1 MSLKKNIFSYSLINT
16 INASVPFLLLPVLTK
31 YLSPT
36 DYGLLSLIQAVI
48 LFLFPLVI
56 MKSGGLLMIEYSNS
70 DKDKY
75 SKIFTSALFLPL
87 FGFLFLILVLY
98 FTKDIISNNFAIPKY
113 FLVYLPF
120 LLLLHI
126 IPTFLPILFQA
137 MKKPKYFGYYKILMT
152 LLNVL
157 GSLLFI
163 VFLSYNWI
171 GRIYGIYISYFI
183 FSVIGFYY
191 LYKNK
196 YISFNLSFKTIKE
209 VASFGIPLIPHA
221 IAGVVIVSSSKFFL
235 SNMSNN
241 FDVGVYSVALQ
252 VSGGL
257 GILMMSINQAWAPIL
272 FERLNTDSS
281 IKNKL
286 QIVRLTYKIMLV
298 MLLLSIIFMFALPF
312 VYKFFI
318 DVNYHG
324 GIMISLL
331 LVIAFLLQGFYF
343 MVTNYILYSKKT
355 KYLSAITVSSS
366 LLILI
371 LNYSLI
377 MNYKMLGAA
386 YAMILTN
393 LILFLSVW
401 FFSNK
406 IFKMPWLLNE
416 K

>member
-1 MSLKKNIFSYSLINT
+1 
-16 INASVPFLLLPVLTK
+16 
-31 YLSPT
+31 
-36 DYGLLSLIQAVI
+36 
-48 LFLFPLVI
+48 
-56 MKSGGLLMIEYSNS
+56 
-70 DKDKY
+70 
-75 SKIFTSALFLPL
+75 
-87 FGFLFLILVLY
+87 
-98 FTKDIISNNFAIPKY
+98 
-113 FLVYLPF
+113 
-120 LLLLHI
+120 
-126 IPTFLPILFQA
+126 
-137 MKKPKYFGYYKILMT
+137 
-152 LLNVL
+152 
-157 GSLLFI
+157 
-163 VFLSYNWI
+163 
-171 GRIYGIYISYFI
+171 
-183 FSVIGFYY
+183 
-191 LYKNK
+191 
-196 YISFNLSFKTIKE
+196 
-209 VASFGIPLIPHA
+209 
-221 IAGVVIVSSSKFFL
+221 
-235 SNMSNN
+235 MSNN

-281 IKNKL
+281 IENKL

-298 MLLLSIIFMFALPF
+298 MLLLSITFMFALPF

-377 MNYKMLGAA
+377 MNYNMLGAA